1 MSDQLEKVSL
11 SSIWGNFENEDES
24 VEVSFRKGI
33 LTIVKRMKNELK
45 VSRVPLSA
53 HSRTVSEG
61 ECVENGEFSQE
72 EVYKKCITRGGP
84 GENEIEVEEFAIEKP
99 WLRPAHG
106 NKFIGAMTYRF
117 ITQEGIEMMKVKVT
131 HSK

>member
-11 SSIWGNFENEDES
+11 SSIWGTFENEDGS

-45 VSRVPLSA
+45 VSRVPLSV

-61 ECVENGEFSQE
+61 ECVENGEFSQAF
-72 EVYKKCITRGGP
+72 R
-84 GENEIEVEEFAIEKP
+84 
-99 WLRPAHG
+99 L
-106 NKFIGAMTYRF
+106 FI
-117 ITQEGIEMMKVKVT
+117 I
-131 HSK
+131 

>member
-1 MSDQLEKVSL
+1 MINWKKLASVQFG
-11 SSIWGNFENEDES
+11 GNFENEDGS

-45 VSRVPLSA
+45 VSRVPLSV

-61 ECVENGEFSQE
+61 ECVENSEFSQE
-72 EVYKKCITRGGP
+72 VKKCGTRGGP
-84 GENEIEVEEFAIEKP
+84 RENEIEVEEFAIEKP
-99 WLRPAHG
+99 WLRHAHG